1 MVNSYV
7 SGALR
12 RSIGPAGRAKRRG
25 SAHAVLVLLLLSLA
39 GCAST
44 PEASRE
50 SDEEAKRFEPVS
62 RDAVIYVYR
71 PDHWLNSAA
80 TTLWAD
86 GRLIGES
93 LPGTYFRIIVFPG
106 RTLLHTS
113 GPDTGRIEVTTR
125 GNDVTYVEMV
135 TSNEDSPQTTF
146 KLMPDE
152 AAQAAIRKCC
162 VRLEVWRP
170 GQERM
175 LLW

>member
-1 MVNSYV
+1 MGFV
-7 SGALR
+7 SIIVGGAR
-12 RSIGPAGRAKRRG
+12 QWVCTGGRY
-25 SAHAVLVLLLLSLA
+25 SLLLLLLLGA

-50 SDEEAKRFEPVS
+50 GDEEAKRFEPVT

-71 PDHWLNSAA
+71 PDRWTTSAA

-86 GRLIGES
+86 GRLVGES
-93 LPGTYFRIIVFPG
+93 LPGTYFRVIVFPG

-135 TSNEDSPQTTF
+135 TNNEDSPQTIF
-146 KLMPDE
+146 RLVPAE
-152 AAQAAIRKCC
+152 PAQAAIRACC
-162 VRLEVWRP
+162 TRLEVWRP
-170 GQERM
+170 GQPRW